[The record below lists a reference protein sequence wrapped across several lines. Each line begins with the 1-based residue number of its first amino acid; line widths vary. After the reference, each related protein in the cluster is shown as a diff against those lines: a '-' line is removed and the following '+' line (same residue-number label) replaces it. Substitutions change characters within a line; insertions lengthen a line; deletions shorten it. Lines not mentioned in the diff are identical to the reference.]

1 MKSDSRTYQFSVCFR
16 FSFDRNPRVDWRE
29 QKMAAHAE
37 KEGAE
42 WEDCLDVF
50 RKGCAAIDTVLVHS
64 EGFSLRDA
72 MQAMEIGDNKTD
84 TGMFPRDAAYLLDE
98 GFKYGRIPHPR
109 GMSSKKI
116 KKWSLRCL
124 MKYQMFK
131 LTSFSLSFSLSLL
144 QRIGSEST
152 SDTL

>member
-1 MKSDSRTYQFSVCFR
+1 
-16 FSFDRNPRVDWRE
+16 
-29 QKMAAHAE
+29 MAAHAE

-84 TGMFPRDAAYLLDE
+84 TGMFPRDAAYMLDE

-109 GMSSKKI
+109 GMSSKKNQEME
-116 KKWSLRCL
+116 LE
-124 MKYQMFK
+124 MFDEISDVQIN
-131 LTSFSLSFSLSLL
+131 LFLSFFLSLSSSKNW
-144 QRIGSEST
+144 I
-152 SDTL
+152 